1 MVNPNILKTGPRSDL
16 RPVRGEGCWL
26 WDEAGKRYLDLLA
39 GTWCNVLGH
48 GHPRFTRAIGT
59 QIEKLIHTG
68 SGVVTQEVQAAAEC
82 LSTILP
88 AHLDRVT
95 FLNTGSEAV
104 ELAIKIARI
113 ATRRMEVMGFQYG
126 YYGATNQAL
135 ALSEAGRGAPYL
147 PAAGS
152 IPPIPAPTCY
162 RCPVE
167 ESYPECH
174 FRCLQEWRTDVEE
187 MAPKAAAIIFEPV
200 LAAGGVIVPPPGY
213 LRALAELARSWGCL
227 LIAEEVTTGV
237 GRTGCWFA
245 FQHDGLSPDVLAL
258 GKALGNGLPVA
269 AVVTTAQVEE
279 ACAGRLRHVQSH
291 QNDPFSGAVARVVI
305 DIIRRE
311 GLVSQAREMGA
322 YLLQGLRRLQ
332 SVHSE
337 IGEVRGLGLMAA
349 LELKGEEARERGIR
363 IQRWLRDA
371 GIILDFQPHTATF
384 RFFPSYVISRD
395 QLDCALELLDEAL
408 AAEKEGKE
416 GMEAMAKN

>member
-1 MVNPNILKTGPRSDL
+1 MGNLKVLETSPRSGL

-48 GHPRFTRAIGT
+48 GHPRFTRAIRT

-68 SGVVTQEVQAAAEC
+68 SGVVTQEIQAASEC
-82 LSTILP
+82 LRTVLP

-113 ATRRMEVMGFQYG
+113 AAGRIEVVGFQYG
-126 YYGATNQAL
+126 YYGATNQTL
-135 ALSEAGRGAPYL
+135 ALSEAGRGVPCL
-147 PAAGS
+147 PGAS
-152 IPPIPAPTCY
+152 RIPPIPAPTCF
-162 RCPVE
+162 RCPVG
-167 ESYPECH
+167 ESYPGCH
-174 FRCLQEWRTDVEE
+174 FRCLREWRTNVEG
-187 MAPKAAAIIFEPV
+187 MAPEAAAIIFEPV

-213 LRALAELARSWGCL
+213 LKTLAELARSWSCL
-227 LIAEEVTTGV
+227 VIAEEVTTGI

-245 FQHDGLSPDVLAL
+245 FQHDGLSPNILVL

-291 QNDPFSGAVARVVI
+291 QNDPFSGAVATVVI
-305 DIIRRE
+305 DIIRQE
-311 GLVSQAREMGA
+311 GLVERARETGA

-332 SVHSE
+332 SAHSE
-337 IGEVRGLGLMAA
+337 IGDVRGLGLMAA

-363 IQRWLRDA
+363 IQRWLRDE
-371 GIILDFQPHTATF
+371 GIIVDFQPHTATF
-384 RFFPSYVISRD
+384 RFFPPYVISRD
-395 QLDCALELLDEAL
+395 QLDYALELLNEVFEL
-408 AAEKEGKE
+408 EQSK
-416 GMEAMAKN
+416 

>member
-1 MVNPNILKTGPRSDL
+1 METPKLLETSPRSDL

-48 GHPRFTRAIGT
+48 GNPRFTRTIQA

-68 SGVVTQEVQAAAEC
+68 SGVVTQEIQAAAEC
-82 LSTILP
+82 LSTVLP

-113 ATRRMEVMGFQYG
+113 AAGRMEVVGFQYG

-147 PAAGS
+147 PEAGS
-152 IPPIPAPTCY
+152 IPPIPAPACY
-162 RCPVE
+162 RCRVGE
-167 ESYPECH
+167 TYPGCR
-174 FRCLQEWRTDVEE
+174 FRCLQEWQANVEGIAHE
-187 MAPKAAAIIFEPV
+187 VAAIIFEPV

-245 FQHDGLSPDVLAL
+245 FQHDCLSPDVLVL

-291 QNDPFSGAVARVVI
+291 QNDPFSGAVATVVI
-305 DIIRRE
+305 DIIRQE
-311 GLVSQAREMGA
+311 GLVERAREMGA
-322 YLLQGLRRLQ
+322 YLLQVLRHLQ
-332 SVHSE
+332 SGYPGISD
-337 IGEVRGLGLMAA
+337 VRGLGLMAA
-349 LELKGEEARERGIR
+349 LELKGEEADERGIR
-363 IQRWLRDA
+363 IQSWLRDA
-371 GIILDFQPHTATF
+371 GIILDFQPYTATF
-384 RFFPSYVISRD
+384 RFFPPYLISRD
-395 QLDCALELLDEAL
+395 QLDHALQILDQGFRDTE
-408 AAEKEGKE
+408 
-416 GMEAMAKN
+416 